1 MVELEKI
8 KSRKISKD
16 ILYKMITTNS
26 RPGLGCRLAF
36 DEKNLSLLVIGDQI
50 IETLDQLEIENLIL
64 NVISLSK
71 EFNELLKN

>member
-1 MVELEKI
+1 
-8 KSRKISKD
+8 
-16 ILYKMITTNS
+16 MITTNS